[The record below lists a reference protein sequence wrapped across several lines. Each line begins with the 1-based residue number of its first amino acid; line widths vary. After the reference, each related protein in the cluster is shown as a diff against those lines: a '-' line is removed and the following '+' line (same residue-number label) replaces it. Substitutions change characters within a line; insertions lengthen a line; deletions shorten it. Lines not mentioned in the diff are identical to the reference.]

1 MTSIQENKNVEKI
14 SMVKPT
20 EAKGGGRG
28 GGWSHTDFVFV
39 FHFLIFTSPFFFS
52 VEISVFIFLP

>member
-28 GGWSHTDFVFV
+28 GGGGHILIS
-39 FHFLIFTSPFFFS
+39 FLFS
-52 VEISVFIFLP
+52 TF

>member
-28 GGWSHTDFVFV
+28 WGVVTY
-39 FHFLIFTSPFFFS
+39 
-52 VEISVFIFLP
+52 